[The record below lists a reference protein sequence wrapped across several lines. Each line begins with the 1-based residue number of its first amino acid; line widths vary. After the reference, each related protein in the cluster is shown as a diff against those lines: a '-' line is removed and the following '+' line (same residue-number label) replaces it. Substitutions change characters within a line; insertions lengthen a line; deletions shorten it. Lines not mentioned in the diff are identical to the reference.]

1 MPLRAGRLGL
11 ATVPTILTRKG
22 ISEVQLSHTAKSTS
36 AVFDDPNLVG
46 SAGLVPVMGLAAKA
60 GLEHL
65 ADRLLSVPT
74 DKGAHAGA
82 KVASLVAGMVAG
94 ADSIDDLAML
104 RHGGMTKVFTRIYA
118 PSTLGSFLR
127 AFRFGHV
134 RQLDAIAAR
143 FLAGLTEHTALLSG
157 NKTFSADPG
166 YAFVDVDDTVIG
178 VHGHAKQGAGFGYN
192 QIRGLN
198 ALLATATVVGAAPVI
213 VAQRL
218 RKGSCAS
225 ARGGRRLV
233 ADAVKTT
240 RRLLPPGTPVLV
252 RMDSAFYGRN
262 TVHAVLAG
270 GAAVSVTTRMD
281 PRVKA
286 GIASITDDA
295 WTAIE
300 YTDAV
305 FDDSSGQWI
314 SRAEVAEIAF
324 TAFAAQPKTDQ
335 VPGRLIVRRI
345 PDFQAEK
352 HRAASQDGLF
362 DVWRFHA
369 FFTTTDPAV
378 LDTVTADKTHRR
390 HAIIEQ
396 VHADLKNSALAHL
409 PSGVFTANAAWLVL
423 AVIAFNLTRAAAT
436 IAAPVLARATT
447 ATVRR
452 TLIQIPCRIATR
464 ARRIIM
470 HLPRDWPWQ
479 TAWTQ
484 LNLRVGDPP
493 AAVTN

>member
-1 MPLRAGRLGL
+1 
-11 ATVPTILTRKG
+11 
-22 ISEVQLSHTAKSTS
+22 
-36 AVFDDPNLVG
+36 VFDDPNLVG
-46 SAGLVPVMGLAAKA
+46 SAGLVPVMRLAARAGLAD
-60 GLEHL
+60 L
-65 ADRLLSVPT
+65 ADQLLSVPT
-74 DKGAHAGA
+74 DKGANAGV

-94 ADSIDDLAML
+94 ADSIDDLALL
-104 RHGGMTKVFTRIYA
+104 RHGGMDKLFSRIYA

-127 AFRFGHV
+127 MCRFGHV

-143 FLAGLTEHTALLSG
+143 FLAGLAEHSHLVGGDGTSTA
-157 NKTFSADPG
+157 DRG

-192 QIRGLN
+192 QVRGLN
-198 ALLATATVVGAAPVI
+198 ALLATVTTPGAAPLI

-218 RKGSCAS
+218 RKGACHS
-225 ARGGRRLV
+225 ARGGKRLI
-233 ADAVKTT
+233 ADAVKTA
-240 RRLLPPGTPVLV
+240 RRLLEPATPVLV

-262 TVHAVLAG
+262 SVGAVLAG
-270 GAAVSVTTRMD
+270 GAQVSVTTRMD
-281 PRVKA
+281 ARVKA
-286 GIASITDDA
+286 AIATIPDTA
-295 WTAIE
+295 WTMIE

-305 FDDSSGQWI
+305 FDDTSGQWI

-324 TAFAAQPKTDQ
+324 TAFAAQPRPDQ

-345 PDFQAEK
+345 PDFHAEK
-352 HRAASQDGLF
+352 HRAAGQDGLF

-369 FFTTTDPAV
+369 FFTTADSQMM
-378 LDTVTADKTHRR
+378 DTVTADKVHRG

-423 AVIAFNLTRAAAT
+423 AVIAFNLTRVAAT
-436 IAAPVLARATT
+436 LAAPDLARATT

-452 TLIQIPCRIATR
+452 KLIQIPCRIATS
-464 ARRIIM
+464 ARRLIM

-479 TAWTQ
+479 SAWTR
-484 LNLRVGDPP
+484 LNDRVADPP
-493 AAVTN
+493 AALTS